1 MDDDEQFAVSY
12 QGVSPGVPVLT
23 RDGKQ
28 FGILEHVLED
38 AEEDVFDGI
47 VVWTG
52 GGGWLD
58 RRVQRDLSRDE
69 KSPARGITGHTA
81 PCSAGRGGAAGA
93 SPGLVQ
99 TLVLG
104 SERFDCLPGLL
115 DRDPAD
121 THVVYVPTAA
131 DVLADQAY
139 VQQELHVLAGM
150 GFPVTILLGHA
161 QLVFVTGGNAF
172 HLLRHA
178 IASGFTD
185 LVPPLVRSG
194 ALVYAGLSAG
204 AHLVT
209 PDLLPGVSENTRWK
223 APDLATTSAMGLVPF
238 SVLAH
243 YGDPDRAGRHHRLL
257 TEPQPR
263 QIVPVTDEQ
272 LIVVRGAG
280 WSVIPA
286 APLSLSTEC
295 QTLGL
300 YL

>member
-28 FGILEHVLED
+28 FGILEHVLEVP
-38 AEEDVFDGI
+38 EEDIFDGI

-69 KSPARGITGHTA
+69 KSAARGITGHTA

-139 VQQELHVLAGM
+139 LQQELDVLAGM
-150 GFPVTILLGHA
+150 GFPVTVLPLAGAARDRVAALLGRA

-172 HLLRHA
+172 HLLRHTMA
-178 IASGFTD
+178 
-185 LVPPLVRSG
+185 
-194 ALVYAGLSAG
+194 
-204 AHLVT
+204 
-209 PDLLPGVSENTRWK
+209 TR
-223 APDLATTSAMGLVPF
+223 TG
-238 SVLAH
+238 
-243 YGDPDRAGRHHRLL
+243 RAG
-257 TEPQPR
+257 T
-263 QIVPVTDEQ
+263 I
-272 LIVVRGAG
+272 G
-280 WSVIPA
+280 
-286 APLSLSTEC
+286 C
-295 QTLGL
+295 
-300 YL
+300 